1 MKLINLYSFGKG
13 QKAQAFSLPAVT
25 ETARTADIL
34 ADVKQKLGSWWFS
47 DWLICERSYGPGD
60 LKKKKK
66 TTVDVW
72 PCWDALLARINSCLT
87 LYLDLSS
94 YSVSFDPSCTHPAQI
109 WLHHFKDPIVFHQ
122 CSVLGLNTCCV
133 LLCTYNWEREV
144 VICFPL
150 PERL

>member
-66 TTVDVW
+66 QLWMSDRAETPCSHASTAVW
-72 PCWDALLARINSCLT
+72 
-87 LYLDLSS
+87 LY
-94 YSVSFDPSCTHPAQI
+94 T
-109 WLHHFKDPIVFHQ
+109 
-122 CSVLGLNTCCV
+122 
-133 LLCTYNWEREV
+133 
-144 VICFPL
+144 
-150 PERL
+150 